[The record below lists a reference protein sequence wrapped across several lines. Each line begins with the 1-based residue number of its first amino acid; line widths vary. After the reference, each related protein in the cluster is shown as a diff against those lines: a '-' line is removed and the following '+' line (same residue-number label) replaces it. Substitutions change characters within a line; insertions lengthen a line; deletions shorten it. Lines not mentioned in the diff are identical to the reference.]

1 MIETDSFTILDRAA
15 EVPPTCDLCG
25 EPPDGA
31 LYRLDGLCY
40 CGACLRAHVD
50 DMTDEKL
57 AEALGGQK
65 EYR

>member
-1 MIETDSFTILDRAA
+1 MIETDSFTILDRSA
-15 EVPPTCDLCG
+15 EAPPTCDLCG

-40 CGACLRAHVD
+40 CGACLRALVD
-50 DMTDEKL
+50 DMTDEEL

>member
-15 EVPPTCDLCG
+15 EAPPTCDLCG

-40 CGACLRAHVD
+40 CGACLRALVD
-50 DMTDEKL
+50 DMTDEEL